1 MNAVIFYFA
10 QNFGHKRGNF
20 GRYHKSIRLTLCKI
34 FIEICRDM
42 RYNKQKAKGEI
53 KMEKEKKSGFGA
65 NFKYFVIFAVAVM
78 AFILGWRIVD
88 LIADRN
94 SEAVQTVSLTSN
106 DENNNTIEKKYTV
119 TSEFLEKNLKNIGRL
134 SAVEIS
140 YNGVITAESGKYA
153 VLTQKGY
160 SMYYIGTVTAG
171 IDTEKITIDINES
184 EVVVTVPKAEVQSLK
199 VDTDSIVFA
208 DVKKALFNWTT
219 LEDGIDGIKIA
230 EKELKLQAHED
241 DILAKADERAEDII
255 RSLLEDIVK
264 EAEGERQLKI
274 VHAENAE

>member
-1 MNAVIFYFA
+1 M
-10 QNFGHKRGNF
+10 G
-20 GRYHKSIRLTLCKI
+20 
-34 FIEICRDM
+34 
-42 RYNKQKAKGEI
+42 
-53 KMEKEKKSGFGA
+53 KEKNQGIGNSI
-65 NFKYFVIFAVAVM
+65 KYIVIFAVAAM

-88 LIADRN
+88 LIADSN
-94 SEAVQTVSLTSN
+94 SKAVQTVSVVSN
-106 DENNNTIEKKYTV
+106 DEDGEVVEKKYSV
-119 TSEFLEKNLKNIGRL
+119 TSEFLEKNLKNVGKL

-153 VLTQKGY
+153 ILTQKGY

-171 IDTEKITIDINES
+171 IDTEKIIIDINEN
-184 EVVVTVPKAEVQSLK
+184 EVVVTIPKAEVQNLK

-230 EKELKLQAHED
+230 EKELNLQAYED
-241 DILAKADERAEDII
+241 DIITKADERAEDII

-274 VHAENAE
+274 VRAEDEK

>member
-1 MNAVIFYFA
+1 M
-10 QNFGHKRGNF
+10 G
-20 GRYHKSIRLTLCKI
+20 
-34 FIEICRDM
+34 
-42 RYNKQKAKGEI
+42 
-53 KMEKEKKSGFGA
+53 KEKNPGIGNSI
-65 NFKYFVIFAVAVM
+65 KYIVIFAVSAM
-78 AFILGWRIVD
+78 TFILGWRIVD
-88 LIADRN
+88 LIADNN
-94 SEAVQTVSLTSN
+94 SKAVQTVSVVSN
-106 DENNNTIEKKYTV
+106 DEDGDYVEKKYTV
-119 TSEFLEKNLKNIGRL
+119 TSEFLEKNLKNVGKL

-171 IDTEKITIDINES
+171 IDTEKITIDINEN
-184 EVVVTVPKAEVQSLK
+184 EVTVTIPKAEIQSLK

-241 DILAKADERAEDII
+241 DILTKADERAEDII
-255 RSLLEDIVK
+255 RSLLEDIVR

-274 VHAENAE
+274 IRAED

>member
-1 MNAVIFYFA
+1 MGKV
-10 QNFGHKRGNF
+10 
-20 GRYHKSIRLTLCKI
+20 
-34 FIEICRDM
+34 
-42 RYNKQKAKGEI
+42 
-53 KMEKEKKSGFGA
+53 
-65 NFKYFVIFAVAVM
+65 FKYLVILAVAVM
-78 AFILGWRIVD
+78 VFILGWRITG
-88 LIADRN
+88 LIAGKN
-94 SEAVQTVSLTSN
+94 EAVQTVAVTSL
-106 DENNNTIEKKYTV
+106 ENSVPTEKKYTV
-119 TSEFLEKNLKNIGRL
+119 TAEYLEKNLKNIGRL

-171 IDTEKITIDINES
+171 IDTDKISIDIKED
-184 EVVVTVPKAEVQSLK
+184 EVIVTVPKAEVQSLK

-230 EKELKLQAHED
+230 EKELNLQAYED
-241 DILAKADERAEDII
+241 DIIGKADERAEDII

-264 EAEGERQLKI
+264 EAEGERQLTI
-274 VHAENAE
+274 VRAEDADGTK

>member
-1 MNAVIFYFA
+1 M
-10 QNFGHKRGNF
+10 G
-20 GRYHKSIRLTLCKI
+20 
-34 FIEICRDM
+34 
-42 RYNKQKAKGEI
+42 
-53 KMEKEKKSGFGA
+53 KEKNQGIGNSI
-65 NFKYFVIFAVAVM
+65 KYIVIFAVSVM
-78 AFILGWRIVD
+78 AFVLGWRIAD
-88 LIADRN
+88 LIADSN
-94 SEAVQTVSLTSN
+94 SKAVQTVSVISN
-106 DENNNTIEKKYTV
+106 DEDGEYVEKKYTV
-119 TSEFLEKNLKNIGRL
+119 TSEFLEKNLKNVGKL

-171 IDTEKITIDINES
+171 IDTEKITIDINEN
-184 EVVVTVPKAEVQSLK
+184 EVTVTVPKAEVQSLK

-230 EKELKLQAHED
+230 EKELNLQAYED
-241 DILAKADERAEDII
+241 DIVTKADERAEDII

-274 VHAENAE
+274 VRAEDTK

>member
-1 MNAVIFYFA
+1 
-10 QNFGHKRGNF
+10 
-20 GRYHKSIRLTLCKI
+20 
-34 FIEICRDM
+34 
-42 RYNKQKAKGEI
+42 
-53 KMEKEKKSGFGA
+53 MEKKFSMGKV
-65 NFKYFVIFAVAVM
+65 FKYLVILAVAVM
-78 AFILGWRIVD
+78 VFILGWRITG
-88 LIADRN
+88 LIAGKN
-94 SEAVQTVSLTSN
+94 EAVQTVAVTSL
-106 DENNNTIEKKYTV
+106 ENSVPTEKKYTV
-119 TSEFLEKNLKNIGRL
+119 TAEYLEKNLKNIGRL

-171 IDTEKITIDINES
+171 IDTDKISIDIKED
-184 EVVVTVPKAEVQSLK
+184 EVIVTVPKAEVQSLK

-230 EKELKLQAHED
+230 EKELNLQAYED
-241 DILAKADERAEDII
+241 DIIGKADERAEDII

-264 EAEGERQLKI
+264 EAEGERQLTI
-274 VHAENAE
+274 VRAEDADGTK

>member
-1 MNAVIFYFA
+1 
-10 QNFGHKRGNF
+10 
-20 GRYHKSIRLTLCKI
+20 
-34 FIEICRDM
+34 
-42 RYNKQKAKGEI
+42 
-53 KMEKEKKSGFGA
+53 MEKEKKSGFGA

>member
-1 MNAVIFYFA
+1 
-10 QNFGHKRGNF
+10 
-20 GRYHKSIRLTLCKI
+20 
-34 FIEICRDM
+34 M

-53 KMEKEKKSGFGA
+53 KMEKEKKYGFGV
-65 NFKYFVIFAVAVM
+65 NFKYFVIFAAAVM

-94 SEAVQTVSLTSN
+94 SEAVQTVLLTSN
-106 DENNNTIEKKYTV
+106 DENNDPIEKKYTV
-119 TSEFLEKNLKNIGRL
+119 TSEFLEKNLKNIGKL
-134 SAVEIS
+134 SAVEVS

-160 SMYYIGTVTAG
+160 SMYYIGMVTAG
-171 IDTEKITIDINES
+171 IDTEKISIDINDA
-184 EVVVTVPKAEVQSLK
+184 EVVVTVPKAEIQSLK
-199 VDTDSIVFA
+199 VDTDSIIFA

-241 DILAKADERAEDII
+241 DILTKADERAEDII

-264 EAEGERQLKI
+264 EAEGERQLKV